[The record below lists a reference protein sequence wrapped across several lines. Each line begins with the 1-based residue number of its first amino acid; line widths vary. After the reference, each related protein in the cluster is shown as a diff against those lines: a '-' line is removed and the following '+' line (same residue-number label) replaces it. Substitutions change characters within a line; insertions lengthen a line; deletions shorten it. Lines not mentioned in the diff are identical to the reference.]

1 MNKKIY
7 KSCTNIESS
16 LYVAP
21 NEIRACCQRFFYKG
35 KMRGDTKLLEI
46 QNNKS
51 PSIHDITKARN
62 KLLEEI
68 QNDKNESCLG
78 CPFISKE
85 LEKPIVNEKISHLS
99 IEHHSVCNLRC
110 SYCSETYWGGKR
122 SKYNVVEFIKDLSE
136 NGALSD
142 CKQVVWGG
150 GEPTLDKT
158 FEIIV
163 NEIERYASPKL
174 YHRVFTNAIRH
185 HPAIE
190 TFLKKNLIKIVTSVD
205 AGTEE
210 TFKKVRG
217 RVKFKELFEN
227 LKRYASVN
235 PDRVTIKYILTDDN
249 QNIED
254 LKGFAEECLENNLI
268 ECCYQ
273 VSMNYKKEDISIQ
286 YLKSIL
292 LLMSLMKKNGI
303 KKFFCDDHIS
313 QRFKKLNDNDR
324 KLIMNLIKDE
334 NLEDLILKVDQNN
347 HLNIYGAG
355 DIAKNITSKSIL
367 KEDKNFIKLF
377 DSDTSKIG
385 NKLNGLVIENP
396 IEIKNNKNR
405 IFISA
410 AQAYDDVFSNLLSM
424 NIDKKRIVS
433 GIFL

>member
-158 FEIIV
+158 FEMIV

-254 LKGFAEECLENNLI
+254 LKGFAEKCLENNLI

>member
-1 MNKKIY
+1 MSKIY
-7 KSCTNIESS
+7 KSCSNIENSV
-16 LYVAP
+16 YVAP

-35 KMRGDTKLLEI
+35 KMRGDTRLIEI
-46 QNNKS
+46 QENKS
-51 PSIHDITKARN
+51 PSTNDIINARN
-62 KLLEEI
+62 KLLEEV

-78 CPFISKE
+78 CPFITKN
-85 LEKPIVNEKISHLS
+85 LEKPIVNEKIRHLS

-110 SYCSETYWGGKR
+110 SYCSETYWGGKK
-122 SKYNVVEFIKDLSE
+122 SKYNVIKFIKDLSV

-158 FEIIV
+158 FEILV
-163 NEIERYASPKL
+163 NEIEKYASPKL
-174 YHRVFTNAIRH
+174 YHRVFTNSVRY

-190 TFLKKNLIKIVTSVD
+190 TFLKKNLIKIVTSID

-217 RVKFKELFEN
+217 RVKFEEVFSN
-227 LKRYASVN
+227 LKRYASSN
-235 PDRVTIKYILTDDN
+235 PSRVTIKYILTDDN

-254 LKGFAEECLENNLI
+254 LKGFAEKCLENNLTK
-268 ECCYQ
+268 CCYQ
-273 VSMNYKKEDISIQ
+273 VSMNYKKEEISIQ

-303 KKFFCDDHIS
+303 KYFFCDDHIS

-324 KLIMNLIKDE
+324 KLIFNLVKEE
-334 NLEDLILKVDQNN
+334 NLEDLIVKVDQDN

-355 DIAKNITSKSIL
+355 DIAENIINKTIL
-367 KEDKNFIKLF
+367 KKDKKFIKLF
-377 DSDTSKIG
+377 DSDQSKIG
-385 NKLNGLVIENP
+385 NELSGLVIENP
-396 IEIKNNKNR
+396 DQIKNNKNR
-405 IFISA
+405 IYISA
-410 AQAYDDVFSNLLSM
+410 AQGYDDVFSNLISM
-424 NIDKKRIVS
+424 SIDNKRIIS

>member
-1 MNKKIY
+1 MNKIY

-163 NEIERYASPKL
+163 NEIEKYASPKL

-254 LKGFAEECLENNLI
+254 LKGFAEKCLENNLI

-273 VSMNYKKEDISIQ
+273 VSMNYKNEDISIQ

-324 KLIMNLIKDE
+324 KLIMNLI
-334 NLEDLILKVDQNN
+334 
-347 HLNIYGAG
+347 
-355 DIAKNITSKSIL
+355 
-367 KEDKNFIKLF
+367 F
-377 DSDTSKIG
+377 
-385 NKLNGLVIENP
+385 
-396 IEIKNNKNR
+396 
-405 IFISA
+405 
-410 AQAYDDVFSNLLSM
+410 
-424 NIDKKRIVS
+424 
-433 GIFL
+433 

>member
-46 QNNKS
+46 QNSKS

-122 SKYNVVEFIKDLSE
+122 SKYNVVEFIKNLSE
-136 NGALSD
+136 NGALSN

-254 LKGFAEECLENNLI
+254 LKGFAEKCLENNLI

-273 VSMNYKKEDISIQ
+273 VSMNYKNEDISIQ